1 PSTSRSRRLRYWRAS
16 PRTAPSSSRFRPTNT
31 PRADRTGRG
40 GGSERARVLRTS
52 TLEGFP
58 YLPAFSTPV
67 WLRVWTMGPGANP
80 GAPEHKRANLAGQPR
95 ARQRH
100 DRLHLLL
107 ERESRGVEDHRVGG
121 SLERRHR
128 PGRIGAV
135 PGREELGLPAQLGG
149 VGRAAPPSRA
159 APGPPG
165 APSPP
170 DLGQP
175 APRPLLRAGREKHL
189 QRGVREHHRSDVP
202 AIHHYAPLV
211 TLHRLPLLDIHPVAH
226 FG

>member
-1 PSTSRSRRLRYWRAS
+1 VIRPRAVYCLSLFFFFSSRRRHTRW
-16 PRTAPSSSRFRPTNT
+16 PRDWSSDVCSS
-31 PRADRTGRG
+31 DL
-40 GGSERARVLRTS
+40 SC
-52 TLEGFP
+52 FP

-159 APGPPG
+159 APRPPR
-165 APSPP
+165 APPP
-170 DLGQP
+170 PHPRQP
-175 APRPLLRAGREKHL
+175 APP
-189 QRGVREHHRSDVP
+189 P
-202 AIHHYAPLV
+202 P
-211 TLHRLPLLDIHPVAH
+211 P
-226 FG
+226 